1 MAISMAPS
9 RAPDRKDG
17 NPALRSLQFGVVSGV
32 KRVAFVFSGGPAPAA
47 NAVIAAAA
55 TSFLEAGIEALGIFH
70 GYTNLQEYD
79 PVTNPM
85 LESEHYRL
93 LTPADIRGIRNT
105 RGVIIGTARVN
116 PGAMILTPS
125 DLFDPEKTE
134 RIARIHHAL
143 AALKVDALI
152 SIGGDDTLKTA
163 NFLYEY
169 QRHHVSEENR
179 VRVVHLPKTIDNDYR
194 GIDFTFGF
202 FTAVDVMAKELLNL
216 RADCIATSG
225 YFVVETMGRKAGWL
239 SYGVAIAGEANM
251 VVSTEDVYGDLAIEE
266 KRVDPITGDET
277 IERRLS
283 ITALVDRIVDLI
295 LEREKRDQF
304 YGTVVL
310 AEGLAEW
317 LPENSLVGMPR
328 DEHGHIRLSA
338 FDLAKMVSDRVQ
350 TRYEER
356 TGRRKKVRHIQ
367 LGYESRC
374 APPHAFDVM
383 LGSQLGIGAFRALVE
398 EQLDGYM
405 VSVSGQLDLQYVEF
419 SKLIDPKT
427 LLTEVRLIETGSD
440 FHRLARFLETQTGRR
455 FGWSPGLRREPETE
469 KPPE

>member
-1 MAISMAPS
+1 MASS
-9 RAPDRKDG
+9 RAPAAKDG
-17 NPALRSLQFGVVSGV
+17 NPAHPGLQFGVMNRV
-32 KRVAFVFSGGPAPAA
+32 KRVAIVFSGGPAPAA
-47 NAVIAAAA
+47 NAVITAAA
-55 TSFLEAGIEALGIFH
+55 TSFQEAGVEVLGIFH

-79 PVTNPM
+79 PVAHPM

-93 LTPADIRGIRNT
+93 LMPADIRGLRNS

-116 PGAMILTPS
+116 PGATIEVPS
-125 DLFDPEKTE
+125 DLLDPEKTE
-134 RIARIHHAL
+134 RLARIHHAL
-143 AALKVDALI
+143 VDLQVDALI

-163 NFLYEY
+163 NFLYQY
-169 QRHHVSEENR
+169 QRLHVSEDNR
-179 VRVVHLPKTIDNDYR
+179 IRVVHLPKTIDNDYR

-216 RADCIATSG
+216 RADCVATSG
-225 YFVVETMGRKAGWL
+225 YFIVETMGRKAGWL

-251 VVSTEDVYGDLAIEE
+251 VLSPEDVHGDLAVDE
-266 KRVDPITGDET
+266 KRIDPITGDET
-277 IERRLS
+277 MERRLS
-283 ITALVDRIVDLI
+283 VTALVDRIVDLM
-295 LEREKRDQF
+295 LERERRDQY

-310 AEGLAEW
+310 AEGLSEL
-317 LPENSLVGMPR
+317 LPQITLAGMPR
-328 DEHGHIRLSA
+328 DEHGHVRLSA

-419 SKLIDPKT
+419 SKLINPQT
-427 LLTEVRLIETGSD
+427 LLTHVRYIETESD
-440 FHRLARFLETQTGRR
+440 FHRLARFLETRTERR
-455 FGWSPGLRREPETE
+455 VGWSPGMRREPETE